1 MVEAQSI
8 LDSLG
13 IWVGSAVVATL
24 FQVLLQVA
32 IHKGWLEKLG
42 INRPGLQLAA
52 PPTMPVAL
60 SPDEAARSKET
71 LISLRQMGR
80 DLHLLAE
87 DGRRI
92 HQLAIAHSQES
103 GDVLVLQ
110 RVPRASIPSA
120 ANIPQV

>member
-24 FQVLLQVA
+24 FEVLLQVA

-60 SPDEAARSKET
+60 SPDEANRSKEA
-71 LISLRQMGR
+71 LIFASGRCGGISLKMV
-80 DLHLLAE
+80 DAYINL
-87 DGRRI
+87 
-92 HQLAIAHSQES
+92 
-103 GDVLVLQ
+103 
-110 RVPRASIPSA
+110 P
-120 ANIPQV
+120 